1 MKTYEA
7 KWITHTTDNEYDTL
21 LHEEPDWV
29 TDGVYE
35 YGFGMWT
42 KFFITN
48 PKRIYEK
55 PDRILVGR
63 LGFTD

>member
-1 MKTYEA
+1 
-7 KWITHTTDNEYDTL
+7 
-21 LHEEPDWV
+21 V